1 MRMAHGYQ
9 FAVFFAAIIPAM
21 RATSSGSPLGFER
34 KDCITLALMETK
46 ALASASREE
55 TAFAEIST
63 ICAWP
68 DLS

>member
-1 MRMAHGYQ
+1 
-9 FAVFFAAIIPAM
+9 
-21 RATSSGSPLGFER
+21 
-34 KDCITLALMETK
+34 METK